1 MGAQG
6 NEYAKWSEP
15 QLKRAE
21 SMAERFLLENGGPIW
36 ENFRAKVDALDDL
49 LTGLR
54 RPRLTLDQRLDC
66 FARIAEIS
74 RALEQD
80 AQGFFNLA
88 SEPVVARLLAKVG
101 SKPR

>member
-6 NEYAKWSEP
+6 NEYAKWSEQ

-21 SMAERFLLENGGPIW
+21 SRAERFLLDNDGPIW
-36 ENFRAKVDALDDL
+36 DNFRAKVDALDDL
-49 LTGLR
+49 LMGLR
-54 RPRLTLDQRLDC
+54 HPRLTLDQRLDC

-88 SEPVVARLLAKVG
+88 SEPVVARLLANLG